1 MLTEEEQLAADTM
14 QAIKASKKVSKSQPH
29 TEDSSK
35 GAGVLDEVKGI
46 SAAKADTI
54 IDWGSENESDW
65 SDETQVDEEEIE
77 WVSSDEEEEKQD
89 DQDDDYDRSIDI
101 KETDDEDKYAG
112 NEAHEDEYMHEDE
125 YVHNDA
131 DEEMKDG

>member
-1 MLTEEEQLAADTM
+1 EQLAADTM

-46 SAAKADTI
+46 STAKADTV
-54 IDWGSENESDW
+54 IDWGSENESDR

-89 DQDDDYDRSIDI
+89 DDYDRSIDI
-101 KETDDEDKYAG
+101 KETDDED
-112 NEAHEDEYMHEDE
+112 
-125 YVHNDA
+125 
-131 DEEMKDG
+131 